1 MVCGSEFYRP
11 LYTAD
16 LRDPMMTVKPNCSP
30 CKGTAQCWQLAV
42 VTAALDVADSRVQY
56 RHRYAVIDT
65 GIYAV

>member
-1 MVCGSEFYRP
+1 
-11 LYTAD
+11 
-16 LRDPMMTVKPNCSP
+16 MMTVKPNCSP